1 MNPGRWDKPVTYE
14 EDKRGGY
21 RIITSTEEA
30 ARALLRRWPVDDG
43 DEFWEAQR
51 VCLAVM
57 EGERPAEDARTAFLK
72 AAAEAGVFVRD
83 Q

>member
-21 RIITSTEEA
+21 RTITSTEEA
-30 ARALLRRWPVDDG
+30 ARALLMRWPVDDG

-57 EGERPAEDARTAFLK
+57 EGDRPAEDARAAFLK
-72 AAAEAGVFVRD
+72 AAAEAGVFIRD
-83 Q
+83 H